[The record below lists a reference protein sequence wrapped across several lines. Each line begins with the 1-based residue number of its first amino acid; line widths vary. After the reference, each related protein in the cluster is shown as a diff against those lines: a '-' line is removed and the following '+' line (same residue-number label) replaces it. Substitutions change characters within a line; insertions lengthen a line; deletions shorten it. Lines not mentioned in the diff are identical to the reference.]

1 MLTFKQFRLRLDEIV
16 NSLDES
22 FYIFRTDTN
31 AILARGL
38 PDYESA
44 KTRSNL
50 IRKQLGLKWDQIS
63 FRSEKKPA
71 DKTVRQNFGK
81 GIVKQPGEHI
91 YATPSNNLSRIRL
104 FHKYW
109 DE

>member
-31 AILARGL
+31 TILARGL

-50 IRKQLGLKWDQIS
+50 IRKQLGLKWDQVG
-63 FRSEKKPA
+63 FRSERKKRS
-71 DKTVRQNFGK
+71 DKPFRT
-81 GIVKQPGEHI
+81 QPGYGK
-91 YATPSNNLSRIRL
+91 YAGTTPTASGVRT
-104 FHKYW
+104 HYKDW
-109 DE
+109 DEGFLG